1 MVYDDGVAGEGEVP
15 GQHHDAVGRGA
26 AGVARDGVEFRG
38 VRSAALLAAG
48 DFGLAEVHEG
58 HVILRRAGKA
68 SAPQLFAGGLL
79 IEGPDGVAELGVGS
93 FGGFRFGF
101 DLNRAEILRNDS
113 DVLHHRLAA
122 HSKGHF
128 MRTGSGIVGRRDIG
142 APPAA
147 QTDSLHIAEV
157 CFHRGS
163 CLAHHAGESRGHRA
177 ALLHPFG
184 GKLHLGACLQRKAER
199 VIIPTDGLRGLF
211 EPDVLPQL
219 AGAAALELG
228 GQHIFRQTPDGQLGL
243 IVAVGGEKEV
253 VVGGRSPLED
263 HIARAVGDGQR
274 AVAVPLGQSEG
285 RVGVVE
291 DAKLLHREGAGA
303 GEDFIHLP
311 AQQRHLPAPAVGL
324 QLLPGELHLRRG
336 LRALRGERITHAQHR
351 RKQHHDAQRDA
362 DEP

>member
-1 MVYDDGVAGEGEVP
+1 
-15 GQHHDAVGRGA
+15 
-26 AGVARDGVEFRG
+26 
-38 VRSAALLAAG
+38 
-48 DFGLAEVHEG
+48 
-58 HVILRRAGKA
+58 
-68 SAPQLFAGGLL
+68 
-79 IEGPDGVAELGVGS
+79 
-93 FGGFRFGF
+93 
-101 DLNRAEILRNDS
+101 
-113 DVLHHRLAA
+113 
-122 HSKGHF
+122 

-147 QTDSLHIAEV
+147 QTDSLHIAQV
-157 CFHRGS
+157 CFHRGG

-184 GKLHLGACLQRKAER
+184 GKLHLGACLQGEPER
-199 VIIPTDGLRGLF
+199 VIIPACGPGRLF
-211 EPDVLPQL
+211 QPGVPPEL

-228 GQHIFRQTPDGQLGL
+228 GQHIFRQTPDGQLRL
-243 IVAVGGEKEV
+243 IVPVGREQKI

-263 HIARAVGDGQR
+263 HVARAVGDGQG

-324 QLLPGELHLRRG
+324 QLLPGELHLRHR

>member
-1 MVYDDGVAGEGEVP
+1 
-15 GQHHDAVGRGA
+15 
-26 AGVARDGVEFRG
+26 
-38 VRSAALLAAG
+38 
-48 DFGLAEVHEG
+48 
-58 HVILRRAGKA
+58 
-68 SAPQLFAGGLL
+68 
-79 IEGPDGVAELGVGS
+79 
-93 FGGFRFGF
+93 
-101 DLNRAEILRNDS
+101 
-113 DVLHHRLAA
+113 
-122 HSKGHF
+122 

-157 CFHRGS
+157 CFHRGGR
-163 CLAHHAGESRGHRA
+163 LTHHAGESRGHRA

-243 IVAVGGEKEV
+243 IVAVGREQKI

-263 HIARAVGDGQR
+263 HIARAIGDGQR

-285 RVGVVE
+285 RVGIVE

-324 QLLPGELHLRRG
+324 QLLPGELHLRRR
-336 LRALRGERITHAQHR
+336 LRALRGERIAHAQHR
-351 RKQHHDAQRDA
+351 RKQHHDAQCDA

>member
-1 MVYDDGVAGEGEVP
+1 
-15 GQHHDAVGRGA
+15 
-26 AGVARDGVEFRG
+26 
-38 VRSAALLAAG
+38 
-48 DFGLAEVHEG
+48 
-58 HVILRRAGKA
+58 
-68 SAPQLFAGGLL
+68 
-79 IEGPDGVAELGVGS
+79 
-93 FGGFRFGF
+93 
-101 DLNRAEILRNDS
+101 
-113 DVLHHRLAA
+113 
-122 HSKGHF
+122 

-157 CFHRGS
+157 CFHRRGR
-163 CLAHHAGESRGHRA
+163 LTHHAGKGCGHRA

-184 GKLHLGACLQRKAER
+184 GKLHLGAGLQRKAER

-243 IVAVGGEKEV
+243 IVAVGREQKI

-291 DAKLLHREGAGA
+291 DAQLLHREGAGA

-324 QLLPGELHLRRG
+324 QLLPGELHLRRR
-336 LRALRGERITHAQHR
+336 LRALRGERIAHAQHR

>member
-1 MVYDDGVAGEGEVP
+1 MGRGRDLLRLSITKGLLHGNSPFVYPFFPEQPAAGLEEQPRIDALAAELEVHGQVFAQCANGLPAFHALALAHRESIQPVEVAAHPAAVVDDDGVAGEVEVP

-38 VRSAALLAAG
+38 VRSAALLAVG
-48 DFGLAEVHEG
+48 DFGLAEVHQS

-68 SAPQLFAGGLL
+68 AAPQLFAGGLL

-101 DLNRAEILRNDS
+101 DFNRAEVLRDDG

-128 MRTGSGIVGRRDIG
+128 MRTGSGIVSRRDIG

-157 CFHRGS
+157 CFHRRGR
-163 CLAHHAGESRGHRA
+163 LTHHAGKGCGHRA

-184 GKLHLGACLQRKAER
+184 GKLHLGACLQRKAEG

-243 IVAVGGEKEV
+243 IVAVG
-253 VVGGRSPLED
+253 
-263 HIARAVGDGQR
+263 
-274 AVAVPLGQSEG
+274 
-285 RVGVVE
+285 
-291 DAKLLHREGAGA
+291 RE
-303 GEDFIHLP
+303 
-311 AQQRHLPAPAVGL
+311 Q
-324 QLLPGELHLRRG
+324 
-336 LRALRGERITHAQHR
+336 
-351 RKQHHDAQRDA
+351 KSS
-362 DEP
+362 

>member
-1 MVYDDGVAGEGEVP
+1 
-15 GQHHDAVGRGA
+15 
-26 AGVARDGVEFRG
+26 
-38 VRSAALLAAG
+38 
-48 DFGLAEVHEG
+48 
-58 HVILRRAGKA
+58 
-68 SAPQLFAGGLL
+68 
-79 IEGPDGVAELGVGS
+79 
-93 FGGFRFGF
+93 
-101 DLNRAEILRNDS
+101 
-113 DVLHHRLAA
+113 
-122 HSKGHF
+122 

-157 CFHRGS
+157 CFHRRGR
-163 CLAHHAGESRGHRA
+163 LTHHAGESRGHRA

-211 EPDVLPQL
+211 QPGVPPEL

-285 RVGVVE
+285 RVGIVKH
-291 DAKLLHREGAGA
+291 AQLLHREGAGA

-324 QLLPGELHLRRG
+324 QLLPGELHLRHR

>member
-1 MVYDDGVAGEGEVP
+1 M
-15 GQHHDAVGRGA
+15 
-26 AGVARDGVEFRG
+26 
-38 VRSAALLAAG
+38 
-48 DFGLAEVHEG
+48 
-58 HVILRRAGKA
+58 RA
-68 SAPQLFAGGLL
+68 
-79 IEGPDGVAELGVGS
+79 
-93 FGGFRFGF
+93 
-101 DLNRAEILRNDS
+101 
-113 DVLHHRLAA
+113 
-122 HSKGHF
+122 
-128 MRTGSGIVGRRDIG
+128 GSGIVGRRDIG

-147 QTDSLHIAEV
+147 QTDSLHIAQV

-184 GKLHLGACLQRKAER
+184 GKLHLGAGLQGEPEG
-199 VIIPTDGLRGLF
+199 VIIPAGGPGRLF
-211 EPDVLPQL
+211 QPGVPPEL

-243 IVAVGGEKEV
+243 IVAVGREQKI

-274 AVAVPLGQSEG
+274 TVAVPLGQGEG

-324 QLLPGELHLRRG
+324 QLLPGELHLRRR

>member
-1 MVYDDGVAGEGEVP
+1 MVDDDGVAGKGKIP

-38 VRSAALLAAG
+38 VRFAALLAAG
-48 DFGLAEVHEG
+48 DFGLAEVHQS

-68 SAPQLFAGGLL
+68 AAPQLFAGGLL

-101 DLNRAEILRNDS
+101 DFNRAEVLRDDG

-122 HSKGHF
+122 HGKGHF

-147 QTDSLHIAEV
+147 QTDSLHIAQV

-184 GKLHLGACLQRKAER
+184 GKLHLGAGLQGEPKR
-199 VIIPTDGLRGLF
+199 VIVPAGGPGRLF
-211 EPDVLPQL
+211 QPGVPPEL

-243 IVAVGGEKEV
+243 IVAVGREQKI

-263 HIARAVGDGQR
+263 HVAGAVGDGQR

-291 DAKLLHREGAGA
+291 DAKLLHRQGAGA

-324 QLLPGELHLRRG
+324 QLLLGELHLRRR
-336 LRALRGERITHAQHR
+336 LRALRGERIAHAQHR
-351 RKQHHDAQRDA
+351 RKQHHDAQRNA

>member
-1 MVYDDGVAGEGEVP
+1 
-15 GQHHDAVGRGA
+15 
-26 AGVARDGVEFRG
+26 
-38 VRSAALLAAG
+38 
-48 DFGLAEVHEG
+48 
-58 HVILRRAGKA
+58 
-68 SAPQLFAGGLL
+68 
-79 IEGPDGVAELGVGS
+79 
-93 FGGFRFGF
+93 
-101 DLNRAEILRNDS
+101 
-113 DVLHHRLAA
+113 
-122 HSKGHF
+122 

-157 CFHRGS
+157 CFHRGGR
-163 CLAHHAGESRGHRA
+163 LAHHAGESRGHRA

-184 GKLHLGACLQRKAER
+184 GKLHLGACLQREAER
-199 VIIPTDGLRGLF
+199 VIIPTDGLRRLF

-228 GQHIFRQTPDGQLGL
+228 GQHIFRQTPDGQLSL
-243 IVAVGGEKEV
+243 IVPVGREQKI

-263 HIARAVGDGQR
+263 HVAGAVGDGQG

-291 DAKLLHREGAGA
+291 DAKLLHRQGAGA

-324 QLLPGELHLRRG
+324 QLLPGKLHLRRG